1 MKAITAAFLL
11 ATVTVGS
18 TGMALA
24 DDETHGGH
32 NHPGGVG
39 ETHSGH
45 ERFEIGS
52 STPAIILGAAIL
64 VASALVAFLL
74 VKKRRSGDRQAEESL
89 EQEALDNLEGQIM
102 AMLNEYGGALTQDA
116 IRDNLGLPL
125 AIVSSTLLEM
135 EKAGRITREWE
146 IREYTFRVKRT

>member
-11 ATVTVGS
+11 AAVTVGN

-24 DDETHGGH
+24 DDETHGRH
-32 NHPGGVG
+32 NHPGGV
-39 ETHSGH
+39 HAGH
-45 ERFEIGS
+45 ERFDIGG
-52 STPAIILGAAIL
+52 STPTIILGAAIL
-64 VASALVAFLL
+64 VASALVAFVLL
-74 VKKRRSGDRQAEESL
+74 KKRRNGDRQAEESL

-102 AMLNEYGGALTQDA
+102 AMLNEYGGALTQDT

-125 AIVSSTLLEM
+125 AVVSSALLEM

-146 IREYTFRVKRT
+146 IKEYTFRVKRT